1 MDISDIAVTDAKGF
15 VLFADVPAGTLRLTV
30 HADGFVAGMVTVPDS
45 NRDAI
50 VVTLVPDPPKA
61 R

>member
-1 MDISDIAVTDAKGF
+1 M
-15 VLFADVPAGTLRLTV
+15 FADVPAGTLRLTV